1 MRVAWF
7 SPLPP
12 VRSGIATVNAAL
24 LERLHAELAIDCFV
38 DLRAHAWPAS
48 STDRHVFDAHDF
60 VWKMRRAPYDL
71 VVYQLGNAP
80 WHDYMWAYLVRY
92 PGLVV
97 LHDPRLHQARARQ
110 LLQQGRADD
119 YRAEFWYDHPG
130 AVRDFVEYAV
140 AGLGGSI
147 YYSWSMLRAV
157 VRTARMIAVHN
168 ARVAADLRE
177 EFPGARVEAIR
188 LGTAPPT
195 STSGARDRARASFG
209 IGARAIVFAA
219 FGKITVEKRIAP
231 ILQALG
237 SLVRDGLDAHIL
249 LVGDASDYPGL
260 QREISESGAQTRLHV
275 TGYVEETAIGDC
287 LAAADACLCL
297 RWPTA
302 LETSASWLQCLAA
315 ERPTVITDLA
325 HLVDLP
331 TEIALRVDLLD
342 EAASLVAAMRALASD
357 ARLRDSIGRAGRG
370 YWLAHH
376 TVDAMA
382 DDYRRLLPIAAQQP
396 APVAGDLPSHFVD
409 DYGAHAR
416 SIANAFDVSVDVL
429 RAGGSGGADQPA

>member
-12 VRSGIATVNAAL
+12 ARSGIATVNAAL
-24 LERLHAELAIDCFV
+24 LAVLRARLAIDCFV
-38 DLRAHAWPAS
+38 DLRAHARPAG
-48 STDRHVFDAHDF
+48 STDRHEFDAHDF

-71 VVYQLGNAP
+71 VVYQLGNAS
-80 WHDYMWAYLVRY
+80 WHDYMWAYLARY

-97 LHDPRLHQARARQ
+97 LHDPRLHHARARQ

-119 YRAEFWYDHPG
+119 YRAEFWYDHPA

-140 AGLGGSI
+140 AGLGGPV
-147 YYSWSMLRAV
+147 YYSWSMLRVA

-168 ARVAADLRE
+168 PRVAADLRE

-195 STSGARDRARASFG
+195 STAGARDRVRASFG
-209 IGARAIVFAA
+209 ISAQAIVFAA

-231 ILQALG
+231 MLQALG
-237 SLVRDGLDAHIL
+237 SIQRDGVDAHLL
-249 LVGDASDYPGL
+249 LVGDASEYPGL
-260 QREISESGAQTRLHV
+260 QREISESGAKTRIHV
-275 TGYVEETAIGDC
+275 TGYVEETAIGDY

-325 HLVDLP
+325 HLVDIP
-331 TEIALRVDLLD
+331 TEITLRVDLLD
-342 EAASLVAAMRALASD
+342 EAASLAAAMRALAAD
-357 ARLRDSIGRAGRG
+357 ARLRDSIGRAGRA

-382 DDYRRLLPIAAQQP
+382 EDYRRIMPIAAQLP
-396 APVAGDLPSHFVD
+396 SPIVGDLPSHFAD
-409 DYGAHAR
+409 DCGARAR
-416 SIANAFDVSVDVL
+416 SIANAFELSVDVL
-429 RAGGSGGADQPA
+429 RAGETGQPA